1 LEAFVTKL
9 RNRRSHKKRQ
19 RELKIEVMH
28 LSKCERS
35 QVSTLNHNNITH
47 TPFFFLFFSQ
57 STLFNSLYNPLTP
70 FPLSVT
76 DSTRGHTDGIHLSS
90 YPPPGLYKPFTTL
103 HRSQTNSLF
112 SLLSSLLQEEK
123 KQSLYTSQNRTYF
136 NHQILIEHT

>member
-1 LEAFVTKL
+1 LLPNLETEEAT
-9 RNRRSHKKRQ
+9 KKRQ

-47 TPFFFLFFSQ
+47 TPFFFFLSQ

-112 SLLSSLLQEEK
+112 SPLFYK
-123 KQSLYTSQNRTYF
+123 KKKNRAFT
-136 NHQILIEHT
+136 HLKIELTLTTKY